1 MFGFMRLK
9 RCFLCFGT
17 SLKLSGKVNKI
28 RRFFCNR
35 KIKTVLTL
43 PCQKLVIR
51 GKSMNTK
58 AIIIFPDGVIRLYK
72 IDDDIFF
79 DSKCMV
85 IADKANQLWAFRG
98 RSSN

>member
-43 PCQKLVIR
+43 PSQELVI

-58 AIIIFPDGVIRLYK
+58 AVIIFPDGVIRLYK

-79 DSKCMV
+79 DSKRMV
-85 IADKANQLWAFRG
+85 NAHKANQLWAFRG